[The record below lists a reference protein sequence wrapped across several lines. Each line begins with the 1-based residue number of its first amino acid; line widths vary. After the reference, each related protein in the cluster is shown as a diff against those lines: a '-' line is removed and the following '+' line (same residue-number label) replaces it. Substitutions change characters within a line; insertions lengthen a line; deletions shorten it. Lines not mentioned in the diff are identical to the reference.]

1 MSPDAAELH
10 GSCAPQYD
18 DLCQA
23 MECHAQDVL
32 FGLCFEYLSPGQK
45 LLDLGIGTGLSAAL
59 FHKAGLEVYG
69 ADFSPDMLRECE
81 KKGLARELKVC
92 DIGSG
97 DWPYEAGQFHHVT
110 ACGLFHFIGDLD
122 RVFSEA
128 RRVMVPGGTFSLTVK
143 SVEGGKEVYVD
154 PGSGIAVYCHDQAY
168 IEELAGKYGFTPLKR
183 LAFYMYDDLDKKKRS
198 LFAAYVVKALA
209 P

>member
-1 MSPDAAELH
+1 MSADTGKIH
-10 GSCAPQYD
+10 GRCAPQYD
-18 DLCQA
+18 DLCAA

-45 LLDLGIGTGLSAAL
+45 VLDLGIGTGLSAAH

-69 ADFSPDMLRECE
+69 ADFSADMLRECE

-97 DWPYEAGQFHHVT
+97 DWPYQDNEFHHVT
-110 ACGLFHFIGDLD
+110 SCGVFHFLEDLD
-122 RVFSEA
+122 RIFSEA
-128 RRVMVPGGTFSLTVK
+128 LRVLKPGGTFSFTAK
-143 SVEGGKEVYVD
+143 SPQEGKAAYVD

-168 IEELAGKYGFTPLKR
+168 IDSLAGKYRFMPLKR
-183 LAFYMYDDLDKKKRS
+183 LAFYMYDDLDKLKRS
-198 LFAAYVVKALA
+198 LFTAYVFIG
-209 P
+209 